1 MTTLDSNTIDSK
13 LLPNMTTMTM
23 MFQPPTI
30 TTTTPT
36 TPAEYNTEGWQ
47 SPILTPINL
56 YYPLG
61 PCRTKFETSRLTEI
75 LYELQDVFRILSLET
90 VFQESPIA
98 ATCQTLDQV
107 EFNITVLQSRRNPSE
122 SILEIQRKSGDTMSF
137 HCTAHQILAAV
148 SGQTP
153 TSRVSTSSSA
163 WNVRMAQRLDSLLPP
178 KVDDAT
184 TSGVVSALELA
195 WGMLSTDRLDAQR
208 LGLESLVHMTDPT
221 KSGWSTAQTASLLL
235 LTPENNLQA
244 NLSMTLVRFVS
255 SLDAAT
261 QSMHLDGEP
270 FGPEKFAH
278 LSLIVLSQVFGIAAK
293 QEATQRIQQFLQ
305 WIKPIDLVHSILR
318 LLRDGP
324 HHPHLTYVAVQCV
337 TALCPAVP
345 QLRLQI
351 KSRDVQE
358 LQHFGDLHHCA
369 LANAS
374 QQLLVA
380 LQV

>member
-1 MTTLDSNTIDSK
+1 MTTSDSNTIDSK
-13 LLPNMTTMTM
+13 LPPNMTTMTM

-30 TTTTPT
+30 TSTTPT
-36 TPAEYNTEGWQ
+36 TPAEYNTEGWR
-47 SPILTPINL
+47 SPVLTPINL

-61 PCRTKFETSRLTEI
+61 PCRTKFETSRLAEI
-75 LYELQDVFRILSLET
+75 LHELQDVFRILSLET

-261 QSMHLDGEP
+261 LDGEP

-278 LSLIVLSQVFGIAAK
+278 LSLIALSQVFGIAAK